1 MEFLITLV
9 SDHPMLY
16 DPTDPLHKDTGRQR
30 LVWIEIAETLGLEAG
45 KCKYVLVPM
54 GWIERKKEDT
64 HGSDA
69 ALSA

>member
-1 MEFLITLV
+1 MEDEQVEFLITLV

-45 KCKYVLVPM
+45 KCKY
-54 GWIERKKEDT
+54 
-64 HGSDA
+64 
-69 ALSA
+69 